1 MTEHVCKQERLLGEH
16 DRAIEDLM
24 DYKKAQNGAI
34 HRLEDK
40 VDRLQYW
47 VMGGVAAM
55 ALQFLLLLLKR

>member
-16 DRAIEDLM
+16 DRAIVDLM
-24 DYKKAQNGAI
+24 DYKKVQNGAI